1 LLFLDHMIHGS
12 KRAAV
17 RLNLL
22 TERVMVRCT
31 IQSKITTRIACFY
44 RAINS
49 MIGPATTHA
58 VQKEYATCKS
68 IIRPKSSYVNRS

>member
-1 LLFLDHMIHGS
+1 
-12 KRAAV
+12 
-17 RLNLL
+17 
-22 TERVMVRCT
+22 MVRCT